1 MTAVLQR
8 LILSNRRRNK
18 DILRLNGQGISVR
31 RYDLKC
37 DLNDRKEQ
45 NILQT
50 EGEVHV

>member
-8 LILSNRRRNK
+8 LKLSNRRRNK

-31 RYDLKC
+31 RYDLNC

-45 NILQT
+45 NILQE
-50 EGEVHV
+50 EGKVHV